1 MRQACRG
8 FTLLELM
15 VVMVLIGVLLGMVG
29 LATGNPPAR
38 LARQEANGLI
48 QLLQTLRE
56 QAVLEGRE
64 YGLRLEPEGYQVLR
78 LDGEV
83 WHPAGSAYR
92 LPQGLQLRLEQP
104 GQASTFVDRPDQPH
118 LLVLSSD
125 ESSAF
130 TLHLHVDQQSLVSL
144 SSDGLS
150 EVALDE

>member
-15 VVMVLIGVLLGMVG
+15 VVMVLIGILLGMVG
-29 LATGNPPAR
+29 LATGSNPAR
-38 LARQEANGLI
+38 LARQEANALI

-64 YGLRLEPEGYQVLR
+64 YGLRLEPDSYQVLSLKGR
-78 LDGEV
+78 D

-92 LPQGLQLRLEQP
+92 LPQGLQLHLESP
-104 GQASTFVDRPDQPH
+104 GQTSTLSARGNQPQ
-118 LLVLSSD
+118 LLVFSSD
-125 ESSAF
+125 ENTAF
-130 TLHLHVDQQSLVSL
+130 TLYLQYDQQSLISL

-150 EVALDE
+150 EAVLDE

>member
-1 MRQACRG
+1 MRQACQG

-29 LATGNPPAR
+29 LTSGNAPAS

-48 QLLQTLRE
+48 HVLQTLRE

-64 YGLRLEPEGYQVLR
+64 YGLRLEPGGYQVLR
-78 LDGEV
+78 FEGQE
-83 WHPAGSAYR
+83 WRPAGSAYR

-104 GQASTFVDRPDQPH
+104 GQAPVLGDRPAQPH
-118 LLVLSSD
+118 VLLLSSD
-125 ESSAF
+125 ESTAF
-130 TLHLHVDQQSLVSL
+130 TLHLLADQQSLISL

-150 EVALDE
+150 EATLDE

>member
-29 LATGNPPAR
+29 LATGNHSAS

-56 QAVLEGRE
+56 HAVLEGRE

-78 LDGEV
+78 LEGQA
-83 WHPAGSAYR
+83 WRPAGSAYR
-92 LPQGLQLRLEQP
+92 LPQGLQLRLAQT
-104 GQASTFVDRPDQPH
+104 GQASALGERPGQPH
-118 LLVLSSD
+118 LLILSSD
-125 ESSAF
+125 ENTAF
-130 TLHLHVDQQSLVSL
+130 TLHLQTDQHVLISL

-150 EVALDE
+150 EAALDE